1 MSPVRTPEPVAT
13 PAPRTIS
20 RRVRDSSDAWETVS
34 APAPAR
40 LALNVGDLV
49 RHSAFGEG
57 VVTGWEPDAS
67 DVQVTV
73 EFRDGVGVKRL
84 LLSFAPLE
92 KIEG

>member
-1 MSPVRTPEPVAT
+1 
-13 PAPRTIS
+13 
-20 RRVRDSSDAWETVS
+20 
-34 APAPAR
+34 
-40 LALNVGDLV
+40 
-49 RHSAFGEG
+49 

-67 DVQVTV
+67 DVQVTI